1 MAFILEETAISR
13 VRKPSPNEIT
23 ANVPADMPIYYLR
36 RILERALEDAFLFSE
51 DTMDA
56 KLATERWHSM
66 GNEGSMSWED
76 VKKELDL

>member
-13 VRKPSPNEIT
+13 ARKPSPNEIT

-56 KLATERWHSM
+56 NLAAERWHSM
-66 GNEGSMSWED
+66 GNEGSVPWED